1 MKFFSFIC
9 GFETKWRDDTGD
21 EPEESVWSGH
31 DVTERFQH
39 ERYQEMIFWYKKKSL
54 WYQELFDFLISIAF
68 LYGEFELLIQKNSF
82 FLIISENNWN
92 I

>member
-31 DVTERFQH
+31 DVTERFLH
-39 ERYQEMIFWYKKKSL
+39 ERYQEMIFWYKKNH
-54 WYQELFDFLISIAF
+54 FDTKNYLLISIAF